1 MTSAATPLQ
10 SAAPEASAPVQEL
23 RVPHGSTD
31 PAPTRRERKA
41 ASTRQAIVAS
51 ARRLFEDHGY
61 AETTVDQIAEHAD
74 VAPRTFFRY
83 FPTKEALL
91 FADFDEERQTMLE
104 SLAARPS
111 DEDPLESIAI
121 VIGHFAEVIIE
132 RRDDLAWGWRMCSE
146 QDAQEMYER
155 SMLKRQT
162 HIQIAEFIASRL
174 GTDAETD
181 PRPMAWAMAVM
192 AVFGVVVKLGAAE
205 SSDPVAPD
213 AAAVRELFHE
223 TLTSTARALDAV
235 AAASAR

>member
-1 MTSAATPLQ
+1 MPSPTAVSPTLAA
-10 SAAPEASAPVQEL
+10 EPVDD
-23 RVPHGSTD
+23 GD
-31 PAPTRRERKA
+31 AAPTRRERKA

-91 FADFDEERQTMLE
+91 FADFDEERARMLD
-104 SLAARPS
+104 SLQNRPR
-111 DEDPLESIAI
+111 DEDPLQSIAI
-121 VIGHFAEVIIE
+121 VIGRFAEVILE
-132 RRDDLAWGWRMCSE
+132 RRDDLAWGYRMCSE

-162 HIQIAEFIASRL
+162 HIQIAEFLSDRL
-174 GTDAETD
+174 GADIETD

-192 AVFGVVVKLGAAE
+192 GVFGVVIRQGSSE
-205 SSDPVAPD
+205 SADANPPD
-213 AAAVRELFHE
+213 AEAVHKAFRD
-223 TLTSTARALDAV
+223 TLESTAAALTTV
-235 AAASAR
+235 AEFTGR